1 MTPGA
6 TGHGHPSP
14 RCRACAGLTRSSLWP
29 KSVASTGA
37 ATVVRSQRQHCPW
50 IGPMV
55 DRCPNGAFLPSPT
68 SYCLSLKMAH
78 WRPFTLHSTHIAMS
92 LSLGC
97 HRQAAALRSG
107 DLRNRRRDAA
117 HRVLCNQQGA
127 PYMGPM
133 PASQPAVTR
142 LAAAPV
148 PSHPSRDR
156 SCTCTFS
163 AGTKG
168 GFRVLERTGALVPQV
183 AHWPA
188 CWLCCFSLRSA
199 RLICLCGSVPPSL
212 LRTHAVPRNRHTC
225 RVCWSRQPNMAGG
238 LRGRLS

>member
-1 MTPGA
+1 VAQIGCKHRRGNSGPIAAPALPMDWADG
-6 TGHGHPSP
+6 
-14 RCRACAGLTRSSLWP
+14 RSLPKRGFSAISDIVLPFSL
-29 KSVASTGA
+29 
-37 ATVVRSQRQHCPW
+37 
-50 IGPMV
+50 
-55 DRCPNGAFLPSPT
+55 N
-68 SYCLSLKMAH
+68 MAH
-78 WRPFTLHSTHIAMS
+78 WRPFTLHSTQIAMW

-97 HRQAAALRSG
+97 HRPAAALRSG

-127 PYMGPM
+127 PHMGPM

-142 LAAAPV
+142 LAATPV
-148 PSHPSRDR
+148 PSHPSRRR